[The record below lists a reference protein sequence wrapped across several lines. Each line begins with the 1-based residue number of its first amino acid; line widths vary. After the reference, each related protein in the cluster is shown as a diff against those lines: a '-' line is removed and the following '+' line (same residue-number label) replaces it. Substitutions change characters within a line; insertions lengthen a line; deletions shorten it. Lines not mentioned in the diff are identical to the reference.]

1 MAVEFQDFSIKVKEA
16 IEDAAIDLLYEAAG
30 EMEAQVKRN
39 IPNKGNWNTELKQS
53 FTHVVDEG
61 KLEATIGSPMERSLW
76 NEYGTGE
83 FSDSP
88 KGGRKGYWVYVKGN
102 DSANGNS
109 YFYKGGKQYTLQEA
123 KQIVAMMRADGL
135 DAWYTK
141 GQPPKRSMR
150 KAYTTMKPKI
160 IRAAQERFRKL

>member
-1 MAVEFQDFSIKVKEA
+1 MAVEFHDFSIKVKEA
-16 IEDAAIDLLYEAAG
+16 IEDAAVAFLSEAAG
-30 EMEAQVKRN
+30 ELEAQVKRN
-39 IPNKGNWNTELKQS
+39 IPNKGSWNTELKQS
-53 FTHVVDEG
+53 FKYLVDEG

-102 DSANGNS
+102 EHPNDNS

-141 GQPPKRSMR
+141 GQTPNRSMR
-150 KAYTTMKPKI
+150 KAYTKMKPKI
-160 IRAAQERFRKL
+160 IRLAQERFKKL